1 MKIIR
6 KNRNL
11 LFKKKS
17 KKPIRKYHS
26 KKKKSKNQKRKYHSK
41 KSNKRKILFKKVKD
55 LNQIVI
61 NHQINILKR
70 K

>member
-17 KKPIRKYHS
+17 KKTYKKIS
-26 KKKKSKNQKRKYHSK
+26 FKKKSKNQKRKYHSK
-41 KSNKRKILFKKVKD
+41 SQKTKEKYYLKNQLIFFNKCGRI
-55 LNQIVI
+55 
-61 NHQINILKR
+61 
-70 K
+70 

>member
-11 LFKKKS
+11 LFKKNQ

-26 KKKKSKNQKRKYHSK
+26 KKKPK
-41 KSNKRKILFKKVKD
+41 KKISFKKVK
-55 LNQIVI
+55 QKK
-61 NHQINILKR
+61 NII
-70 K
+70 

>member
-11 LFKKKS
+11 LFKK
-17 KKPIRKYHS
+17 
-26 KKKKSKNQKRKYHSK
+26 NQKTKKENIIQK

>member
-26 KKKKSKNQKRKYHSK
+26 KKNQKTK
-41 KSNKRKILFKKVKD
+41 KENIIQKIKKPKK
-55 LNQIVI
+55 
-61 NHQINILKR
+61 NII
-70 K
+70 

>member
-26 KKKKSKNQKRKYHSK
+26 KKVKQKK
-41 KSNKRKILFKKVKD
+41 
-55 LNQIVI
+55 
-61 NHQINILKR
+61 NII
-70 K
+70 

>member
-26 KKKKSKNQKRKYHSK
+26 KKNQKTKEKYYLKKSKT
-41 KSNKRKILFKKVKD
+41 
-55 LNQIVI
+55 
-61 NHQINILKR
+61 
-70 K
+70 

>member
-17 KKPIRKYHS
+17 KKTY
-26 KKKKSKNQKRKYHSK
+26 KKISFKKSKNQ
-41 KSNKRKILFKKVKD
+41 RKILFKKVKD

>member
-1 MKIIR
+1 MKIIL

-26 KKKKSKNQKRKYHSK
+26 KKKSKNQKRKYHSK

>member
-26 KKKKSKNQKRKYHSK
+26 KKNQKTK
-41 KSNKRKILFKKVKD
+41 KENIIQKVKD

>member
-11 LFKKKS
+11 LFKKNQKTYKKIS
-17 KKPIRKYHS
+17 FKKKIKKP
-26 KKKKSKNQKRKYHSK
+26 KKKISFKKSKNQ
-41 KSNKRKILFKKVKD
+41 RKILFKKVKD

>member
-26 KKKKSKNQKRKYHSK
+26 KSQKTKEKYYLKKSKT
-41 KSNKRKILFKKVKD
+41 
-55 LNQIVI
+55 
-61 NHQINILKR
+61 
-70 K
+70 

>member
-26 KKKKSKNQKRKYHSK
+26 KKNQKTKKENIIQK

>member
-17 KKPIRKYHS
+17 KKPIRKYD
-26 KKKKSKNQKRKYHSK
+26 SK

>member
-11 LFKKKS
+11 LFKKIKKTYKKIS
-17 KKPIRKYHS
+17 FKKKIKKKPIRKYD
-26 KKKKSKNQKRKYHSK
+26 SK